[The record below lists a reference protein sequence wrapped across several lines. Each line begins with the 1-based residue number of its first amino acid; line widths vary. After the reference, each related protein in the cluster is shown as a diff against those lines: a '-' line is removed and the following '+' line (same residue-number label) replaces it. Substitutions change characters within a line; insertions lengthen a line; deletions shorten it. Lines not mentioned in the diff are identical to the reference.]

1 MGGIRRALAA
11 QTAGSPVVMGLALC
25 LAGTATQAKAQNAG
39 NDANAP
45 PVAGDILVTARKRTE
60 SVEQVPATIGV
71 VSQETLVAARATN
84 LLDLASVAPGINMS
98 RPGISTEV
106 GIKIRGLGSV
116 SFEPSLHTSIGLF
129 ADGIYLPHS
138 REFATSMF
146 DVERIEVIRGT
157 QTALIGHNATLGA
170 INMISRK
177 PGNEFAADFR
187 TSYEFEQGSTEF
199 AGGVDLPIAPNMSV
213 RLAGLIVDDQGWVYN
228 RVTQVHEPHR
238 KDTAVR
244 AVLHWEPDD
253 NLDITAIAQRGLN
266 TYRGSAVEYTET
278 GSPEVLDVLAG
289 RPGVVDTK
297 LDRIN
302 AQDST
307 IKPIDHLRTDRYLLT
322 ANLQAGDYT
331 LTSSTGYSNYHENDH
346 EDIDLVPGDYFTRI
360 VKESSRQFSQEV
372 RIASPADRPL
382 NFIGGILYINEKF
395 DNQTVY
401 DLNYPLGPAPGL
413 NLAGSFRTQ
422 FAQNTESISVFG
434 QANYKIAEQLRVT
447 LAGRWTREHKDADLS
462 RITLR
467 PGLVSL
473 AVFPPYSPL
482 SVKRTDN
489 DLDYLAGIQYDL
501 SNNAMLYASYG
512 KGTKAGGFALSVT
525 LLDEAGFG
533 TETAKTAEIGV
544 KLQDPNRRW
553 LFNIAAF
560 NTDVDGFQQ
569 VLIGGP
575 GIIVNS
581 TDLRSRGVEVEAY
594 WRPVEGLQIRLNN
607 TYADAK
613 DKITGNRAP
622 LAPKWSGSAGLN
634 YRTGLHQDLD
644 LILDGSVDY
653 RSRRSYLPDAAAAPT
668 GAPFTP
674 INVSVAVAKHDDSWE
689 LRLIGRNLTNELAVN
704 SGGPAP
710 ALPAG
715 QIGIS
720 ERSRTIALQLRGR
733 F

>member
-1 MGGIRRALAA
+1 MGRIHRALAA
-11 QTAGSPVVMGLALC
+11 RTAVSPVAMGLALC
-25 LAGTATQAKAQNAG
+25 LVDPATQARAQ
-39 NDANAP
+39 DASSDVNSA

-60 SVEQVPATIGV
+60 TVQQVPATVGV
-71 VSQETLVAARATN
+71 VSQETLAAASATN
-84 LLDLASVAPGINMS
+84 LLDLAGVAPGINMS

-157 QTALIGHNATLGA
+157 QTALVGPNATLGA
-170 INMISRK
+170 INMVSRK

-187 TSYEFEQGSTEF
+187 TSYEFEQGSTQF

-228 RVTQVHEPHR
+228 RATQDHEPHR
-238 KDTAVR
+238 KDRAVR
-244 AVLHWEPDD
+244 AVLHWEPSDKL
-253 NLDITAIAQRGLN
+253 NITAIAQRGVN

-278 GSPEVLDVLAG
+278 NSPEILDALSG
-289 RPGVVDTK
+289 HPGLVDSK
-297 LDRIN
+297 LDRVN
-302 AQDST
+302 AQDAT
-307 IKPIDHLRTDRYLLT
+307 IKPIDRLKTNRYLLT
-322 ANLQAGDYT
+322 ANLQLGDYT
-331 LTSSTGYSNYHENDH
+331 LTSSTGYSDYHENDH

-360 VKESSRQFSQEV
+360 VRESSRQFNQEV

-382 NFIGGILYINEKF
+382 DFIAGILYTNEKF
-395 DNQTVY
+395 ANRTVY
-401 DLNYPLGPAPGL
+401 DLNYPFGPAPGL

-422 FAQNTESISVFG
+422 FSQDTDSISAFG
-434 QANYKIAEQLRVT
+434 QVNYKLAEQLRVT
-447 LAGRWTREHKDADLS
+447 FAGRWTHERKDADLS
-462 RITLR
+462 RVILR

-473 AVFPPYSPL
+473 VVFPPYSPFAL
-482 SVKRTDN
+482 KRTDN
-489 DLDYLAGIQYDL
+489 GLDYLAGAQYDL
-501 SNNAMLYASYG
+501 GDNAMLYASYG

-525 LLDEAGFG
+525 LLDQAAYG
-533 TETAKTAEIGV
+533 TETARTAEIGV
-544 KLQDPNRRW
+544 KLQDPSRRW
-553 LFNIAAF
+553 RLNVAAF
-560 NTDVDGFQQ
+560 NTNVDGFQQ

-575 GIIVNS
+575 GIVVDS
-581 TDLRSRGVEVEAY
+581 TDLRSRGVEFEAY
-594 WRPVEGLQIRLNN
+594 WRPVEALQIRLNN

-613 DKITGNRAP
+613 DRITGKPAP

-634 YRTGLHQDLD
+634 YRIGLHQDLD

-653 RSRRSYLPDAAAAPT
+653 RSRRSYLPDATAAPS

-710 ALPAG
+710 ALPPG
-715 QIGIS
+715 KIGIS
-720 ERSRTIALQLRGR
+720 ERSRTIALQLSGR